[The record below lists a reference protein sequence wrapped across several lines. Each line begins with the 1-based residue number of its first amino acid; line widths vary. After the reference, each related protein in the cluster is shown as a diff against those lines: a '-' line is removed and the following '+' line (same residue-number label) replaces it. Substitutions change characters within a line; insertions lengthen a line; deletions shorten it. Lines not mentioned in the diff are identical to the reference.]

1 MANAEQRGM
10 VLIWR
15 VACDAFL
22 QVLAGSWQHTKAERR
37 DPEGKMGDN
46 RVRGDMV
53 TLRQA

>member
-46 RVRGDMV
+46 CMRGDMV